1 MVFGDLI
8 FTEGVTKELMASDF
22 ARNHSLGKRLGLSD
36 VRVDLVRAPGEVF
49 RGANQDELTDILLGI
64 ARDGFGTDIPIEE
77 VRDNAFNCD
86 ALYLISYGDK
96 IKGFC
101 SYKFI
106 EHKGQKILHLKGV
119 VLEKEIQKE
128 QQDMNNQNPANKN
141 FELFINGK
149 KVNPKNIQVTRQPI
163 QQNYQPQKRK
173 AINLPQN
180 KLKKFKDLVQ
190 EEPQTE
196 IRRLSDLIIYEI
208 KLPGVKTDED
218 ISIQNLAGSIEI
230 KAISKD
236 KAYFKTITINLPIT
250 GYSFEKENLILELEA
265 KN

>member
-1 MVFGDLI
+1 LGGN
-8 FTEGVTKELMASDF
+8 FTGGI
-22 ARNHSLGKRLGLSD
+22 LGKML
-36 VRVDLVRAPGEVF
+36 
-49 RGANQDELTDILLGI
+49 N
-64 ARDGFGTDIPIEE
+64 GT
-77 VRDNAFNCD
+77 
-86 ALYLISYGDK
+86 
-96 IKGFC
+96 
-101 SYKFI
+101 
-106 EHKGQKILHLKGV
+106 LKM
-119 VLEKEIQKE
+119 LEKEIQKE